1 MHKAALVGGGLV
13 AFLVSAGLIYFVVVR
28 YLGEPLGQLYR
39 TLSQLVG
46 LAPQDWVW
54 ASIIALTV
62 LIGLRNFSS
71 QRKSTESVDSNAEGQ
86 AESLES
92 WLRLLQERVRGTYF
106 GWRLANRLAEL
117 ESQIDDHPDHQ
128 PAHQIQ
134 EYLKMGRDRRTI
146 GDPETRLSSYPDVKT
161 VITYLERRIEAD
173 DGS

>member
-1 MHKAALVGGGLV
+1 MRKAALVGGGLV

-71 QRKSTESVDSNAEGQ
+71 QRKSTQSVDLNAEGQ

-92 WLRLLQERVRGTYF
+92 WLRLLQERARGIYF

-117 ESQIDDHPDHQ
+117 ESQIDNHPDHQ

-146 GDPETRLSSYPDVKT
+146 GDPETRLSGYLDIRS

-173 DGS
+173 HGS